1 MLIFKILH
9 AKLRV
14 FRPQICALSAP
25 NVRARR
31 KRSALAHSKG
41 FRRRAMHSCA
51 FRDALAG
58 AVRVL
63 RAKLAPKLAEHLAI
77 QPKITGSE
85 CNISRQKA
93 SLSSRKPAHLVQ
105 RTSDDHRC
113 LSCASCA
120 RQRPQ
125 SRRFL
130 KYCMQNRAFF
140 DRKCALSVPNVRA
153 RRKRSA
159 LTHSKG
165 FQRRAMQSCA
175 LRQTQRWRIMWWSQ
189 GQSWE
194 CTAQAKRA

>member
-1 MLIFKILH
+1 MRLVCAPAAAIAQIFKILH
-9 AKLRV
+9 AKSRV
-14 FRPQICALSAP
+14 FRPQITLSVP

-31 KRSALAHSKG
+31 KRSALTHSKG
-41 FRRRAMHSCA
+41 FRCSAMHSCA

-58 AVRVL
+58 AGRVL
-63 RAKLAPKLAEHLAI
+63 RAKPAPKLVEHLAI

-85 CNISRQKA
+85 CKVSRQKA

-125 SRRFL
+125 SRRFF

-140 DRKCALSVPNVRA
+140 DRKFAHFRCRTCAQDAKEA
-153 RRKRSA
+153 R
-159 LTHSKG
+159 
-165 FQRRAMQSCA
+165 
-175 LRQTQRWRIMWWSQ
+175 
-189 GQSWE
+189 
-194 CTAQAKRA
+194 